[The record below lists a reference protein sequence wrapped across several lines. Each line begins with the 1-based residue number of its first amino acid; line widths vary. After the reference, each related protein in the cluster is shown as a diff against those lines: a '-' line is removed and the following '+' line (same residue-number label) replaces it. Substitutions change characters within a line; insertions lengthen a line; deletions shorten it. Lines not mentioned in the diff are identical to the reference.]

1 MRISVRVEKSSCRG
15 KFARSHP
22 RGLRRSKVVSA
33 KHDRDSTVRRQVHRF
48 DEVKREIGRH
58 TRFLAS
64 SVNKIS
70 ILPPGSKFSNSRF
83 GVRTAGT
90 LVLGVAEQLNHTA
103 LIGGKADDL
112 ASDLADE
119 RSAAGR
125 LALGT
130 ADLVL
135 GGVKGSGFL

>member
-1 MRISVRVEKSSCRG
+1 MW
-15 KFARSHP
+15 
-22 RGLRRSKVVSA
+22 
-33 KHDRDSTVRRQVHRF
+33 RF
-48 DEVKREIGRH
+48 DNGKRGFGRH

-64 SVNKIS
+64 SVIEISVLPSGWKI
-70 ILPPGSKFSNSRF
+70 SNSRF

-90 LVLGVAEQLNHTA
+90 LVLGVAEQLDHTA
-103 LIGGKADDL
+103 LIGSKADDL
-112 ASDLADE
+112 TSDLTDE

-135 GGVKGSGFL
+135 GGVEGSGFL